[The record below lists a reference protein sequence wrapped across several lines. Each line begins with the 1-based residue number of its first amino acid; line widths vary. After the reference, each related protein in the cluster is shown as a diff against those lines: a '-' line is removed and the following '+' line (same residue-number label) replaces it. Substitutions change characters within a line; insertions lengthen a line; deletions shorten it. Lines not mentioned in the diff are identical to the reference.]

1 MSELNVNG
9 QLAVLFNR
17 HAYADSIFKYLKLC
31 LIFERPTS
39 HAVHEVTSSKR
50 FSSHRRIF
58 YELRAE

>member
-39 HAVHEVTSSKR
+39 HEVTSSKR